1 MKAVLIPNSSMPS
14 AASSAPISCQCGCSI
29 TPEAPRVAIESTDCA
44 KPDLAMYATLQLG
57 APYRVA
63 KAEFN
68 PWVGYKTRVED
79 VTYASEYSVDDPAE
93 VLK

>member
-1 MKAVLIPNSSMPS
+1 MRIWKLTPVDPSDPAWSRYTTRPMFVRAESANKA
-14 AASSAPISCQCGCSI
+14 Q
-29 TPEAPRVAIESTDCA
+29 
-44 KPDLAMYATLQLG
+44 DLAMYATLQLG
-57 APYRVA
+57 APIEWQ

-79 VTYASEYSVDDPAE
+79 VTYASEYSVDGPAE